1 MGLIFLSSGRGMG
14 MKPAPFSYAAPSTLE
29 EAITLL
35 KQHGDTAKVLA
46 GGQSLVPMMNFRLA
60 RPAYVIDLNRVSGL
74 DGMTERDATLVVGAM
89 TRQRSLERS
98 DVVRQRYPLLHEAT
112 LLIGHTAIR
121 NRGTVGG
128 SIAHADPA
136 AELPA
141 VLLAYGGSVQVQG
154 SHGRRQIAAPDL
166 FLTYFTTT
174 MEPDEILTEVHFPAW
189 PSGTGWC
196 FLEESRRHGDF
207 AMVGVA
213 ALLTLDA
220 EDRCRQAATAIT
232 GVGGAPYN
240 VAEASAL
247 LQGQIVNEA
256 RIAEVAQAAS
266 EGVDP
271 EGDIHASAEF
281 RRHLSGVLTR
291 RALTKAAERARQEN
305 TP

>member
-1 MGLIFLSSGRGMG
+1 
-14 MKPAPFSYAAPSTLE
+14 MKPAPFAYAAPSTME
-29 EAITLL
+29 EAIALL
-35 KQHGDTAKVLA
+35 TEHGEEAKVLA

-60 RPAYVIDLNRVSGL
+60 RPQYVIDLNRLGGL
-74 DGMTERDATLVVGAM
+74 DYISERDGVLAVGTM

-98 DVVRQRYPLLHEAT
+98 DLVQQYYPLLAEAT
-112 LLIGHTAIR
+112 TLIGHPAIR

-141 VLLAYGGSVQVQG
+141 VLLAYGGSAIVQG
-154 SHGRRQIAAPDL
+154 PQGIRQISAEEL
-166 FLTYFTTT
+166 FITYFTTSLAL
-174 MEPDEILTEVHFPAW
+174 DEILIEVRFPRW
-189 PSGTGWC
+189 PPGTGWC

-220 EDRCRQAATAIT
+220 ARRCTRAAVALT
-232 GVGGAPYN
+232 GVGGVPYS
-240 VAEASAL
+240 VAEASTIL
-247 LQGQIVNEA
+247 VGQVPDEA
-256 RIAEVAQAAS
+256 CIAEVAQAAS
-266 EGVDP
+266 AGVEP
-271 EGDIHASAEF
+271 EGDLHASAEF

-291 RALTKAAERARQEN
+291 RALHKAVARTTGGQ

>member
-1 MGLIFLSSGRGMG
+1 
-14 MKPAPFSYAAPSTLE
+14 MKPAPFMYAAPSTLA

-35 KQHGDTAKVLA
+35 ATHGDKAKLLA

-60 RPAYVIDLNRVSGL
+60 RPEYVIDLNRITGL
-74 DGMTERDATLVVGAM
+74 DGMSEQDDVLVIGAM
-89 TRQRSLERS
+89 VRQRSLERS
-98 DVVRQRYPLLHEAT
+98 VLIHQHYPLLLEAT
-112 LLIGHTAIR
+112 QFIGHTAIR

-141 VLLAYGGSVQVQG
+141 VLLAYGGSVTAQG
-154 SHGRRQIAAPDL
+154 PHGARQIPAADL

-174 MEPDEILTEVHFPAW
+174 LAGDEILTEVRFPRW
-189 PSGTGWC
+189 PPGTGWC

-220 EDRCRQAATAIT
+220 EQHCTRVAVALT
-232 GVGGAPYN
+232 GVGGVPYQ
-240 VAEASAL
+240 VTAAADMLVSHVPDA
-247 LQGQIVNEA
+247 A
-256 RIAEVAQAAS
+256 RIAAVAQAAS
-266 EGVDP
+266 TGVEPDS
-271 EGDIHASAEF
+271 DIHASAAF

-291 RALTKAAERARQEN
+291 RALHKAVERATGAASGRG
-305 TP
+305 